1 MMNTTIV
8 YGFCLTVC
16 LALAAAMTNAAPQ
29 STLMVLA
36 VSSGIALALTALI
49 ELSGNRAQR
58 KARDDYL
65 ARYGKDPWNGN
76 R

>member
-1 MMNTTIV
+1 MNTTIL

-36 VSSGIALALTALI
+36 VSSGIALALTALV

-58 KARDDYL
+58 KARDDYV

>member
-1 MMNTTIV
+1 MNTTIV

-58 KARDDYL
+58 KARDDYV

>member
-1 MMNTTIV
+1 MNITIV

-16 LALAAAMTNAAPQ
+16 LALAAAMTSATTQ

-58 KARDDYL
+58 KARDDYV

>member
-58 KARDDYL
+58 KARDDYV

>member
-1 MMNTTIV
+1 MNTTIV
-8 YGFCLTVC
+8 YGFALTVC

-58 KARDDYL
+58 KARDDYV

>member
-1 MMNTTIV
+1 MNTTIV

>member
-1 MMNTTIV
+1 MNATIV
-8 YGFCLTVC
+8 YGFCLTAC
-16 LALAAAMTNAAPQ
+16 LALAAAMTSATTQ

-58 KARDDYL
+58 KARDEYVTP
-65 ARYGKDPWNGN
+65 YGADPWNGK